1 MLIVKEVTALYQELR
16 ALQGVSLEVAEG
28 DLVALIGSNGAG
40 KTTLLNTISG
50 LVTLAE
56 GQILWNGSSI
66 VGLSPDRI
74 CQQGIVQV
82 PEGRKLFVRM
92 TVEENLEM
100 GAYLLPARRQFQ
112 KTREMVLDT
121 FPILGERRRQVA
133 GNLSGGEQQMLAVA
147 RAIMAKPTLL
157 MLDEPSLGLA
167 PIVAAEIFRVIA
179 DLNRRGLT
187 VFLVS
192 EEVLETLSISKT
204 AYVLENGK
212 VALSGVSE
220 QLLDDPRVKTSYL
233 GL

>member
-1 MLIVKEVTALYQELR
+1 MLIVKEVIALYQELR

-112 KTREMVLDT
+112 ETREMVLDT

-133 GNLSGGEQQMLAVA
+133 GSLSGGEQQMLAVA

-212 VALSGVSE
+212 VALSGLSG

>member
-1 MLIVKEVTALYQELR
+1 
-16 ALQGVSLEVAEG
+16 
-28 DLVALIGSNGAG
+28 
-40 KTTLLNTISG
+40 
-50 LVTLAE
+50 
-56 GQILWNGSSI
+56 
-66 VGLSPDRI
+66 
-74 CQQGIVQV
+74 
-82 PEGRKLFVRM
+82 
-92 TVEENLEM
+92 
-100 GAYLLPARRQFQ
+100 
-112 KTREMVLDT
+112 
-121 FPILGERRRQVA
+121 
-133 GNLSGGEQQMLAVA
+133 
-147 RAIMAKPTLL
+147 MAKPTLL